1 MYRDAHLGLPIQ
13 PQDLFEISLSPLS
26 LFDDLFGLGYCVD
39 RFSNFR
45 RLFTEIL
52 SAVRQ
57 TGVDSLSIAISD
69 LMNNST
75 KSSA

>member
-13 PQDLFEISLSPLS
+13 PQDLFQISLSPLS

-39 RFSNFR
+39 RFFQFPPVVYGDIKR
-45 RLFTEIL
+45 
-52 SAVRQ
+52 RQ
-57 TGVDSLSIAISD
+57 TNGSWQLSIAISD

>member
-13 PQDLFEISLSPLS
+13 PQDLFQISLSPLS
-26 LFDDLFGLGYCVD
+26 LFDDLFGLGHCVD

-57 TGVDSLSIAISD
+57 TGVDSYQ
-69 LMNNST
+69 
-75 KSSA
+75 

>member
-13 PQDLFEISLSPLS
+13 PQDLFQISLSPLS

-39 RFSNFR
+39 FR

-57 TGVDSLSIAISD
+57 TGVDSYQ
-69 LMNNST
+69 
-75 KSSA
+75 